1 MQLLRHKNENIS
13 YNDNILVITLLEME
27 KYQILE

>member
-1 MQLLRHKNENIS
+1 MQLLWHKNENIP
-13 YNDNILVITLLEME
+13 YNDNILVITLLEVE

>member
-1 MQLLRHKNENIS
+1 MQLLWHKNENIS
-13 YNDNILVITLLEME
+13 YNDNILVITLLEVE

>member
-1 MQLLRHKNENIS
+1 MQLLWNKNENIS
-13 YNDNILVITLLEME
+13 CNDNILVISLLEVE